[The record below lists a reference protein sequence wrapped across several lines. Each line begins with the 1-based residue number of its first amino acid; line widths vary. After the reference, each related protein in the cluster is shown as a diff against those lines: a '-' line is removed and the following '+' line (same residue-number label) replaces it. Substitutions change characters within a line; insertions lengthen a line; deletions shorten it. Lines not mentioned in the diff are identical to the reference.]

1 MHNILVG
8 FASSRFSTIERS
20 CECICEHF
28 PFWFFFSDV
37 CFSLRSQKGIEE
49 KINKTNTIESASEN
63 TQRMSA
69 VISVCH
75 TIESHRWVCY
85 MFTLCYDHF
94 LYAQAIEQLCRVHN
108 CLFLIQ
114 CTTSTSNFYYPC
126 CHLPYIRRCKPFT
139 TTCQT
144 NGEYAAKIHLNK
156 WFFCLEKITGFP
168 IRVIIFKVMAD
179 CYLPFACLEYN

>member
-63 TQRMSA
+63 A
-69 VISVCH
+69 
-75 TIESHRWVCY
+75 
-85 MFTLCYDHF
+85 
-94 LYAQAIEQLCRVHN
+94 
-108 CLFLIQ
+108 
-114 CTTSTSNFYYPC
+114 
-126 CHLPYIRRCKPFT
+126 
-139 TTCQT
+139 
-144 NGEYAAKIHLNK
+144 
-156 WFFCLEKITGFP
+156 
-168 IRVIIFKVMAD
+168 
-179 CYLPFACLEYN
+179 